1 METSARH
8 SNPRARGGRDHAIT
22 ALSASI
28 VISIHAPAWGA
39 TQFGVMRGRI
49 ATIFQS
55 TRPRGARRS
64 LPWNCCG
71 TSVISIHAPAWG
83 ATRKFVGLSGVAD
96 ISIHAPAWGATSNR
110 RTSSPYAAI
119 SIHAP
124 AWGATWPPWDCGRC
138 PGFQST
144 RPRGA
149 RLSRSGDGRS
159 FCRFQ
164 STRPR
169 GARRA
174 AHHRQ
179 AGRSLISIHAPAWGA
194 TRHNAFCRRLV
205 SISIHAPAWG
215 ATVPVY
221 TGLITEVTLYFSRTS
236 FLAVLLQAFFVAK
249 SSV

>member
-1 METSARH
+1 MESSSRH
-8 SNPRARGGRDHAIT
+8 FNPRARVGRDHAIT
-22 ALSASI
+22 ALAASI

-124 AWGATWPPWDCGRC
+124 AWGAT
-138 PGFQST
+138 
-144 RPRGA
+144 
-149 RLSRSGDGRS
+149 
-159 FCRFQ
+159 
-164 STRPR
+164 
-169 GARRA
+169 
-174 AHHRQ
+174 
-179 AGRSLISIHAPAWGA
+179 
-194 TRHNAFCRRLV
+194 
-205 SISIHAPAWG
+205 
-215 ATVPVY
+215 VPVY
-221 TGLITEVTLYFSRTS
+221 TGLITAVTLYFSRTS